1 MEENQ
6 VKVVAQVNVN
16 KDGFQSVRQIPTFFV
31 NAYCFVTAKSIVKDI
46 FKGQNMSGQMEDS
59 KGYMKN
65 FNF

>member
-1 MEENQ
+1 MEDNQ
-6 VKVVAQVNVN
+6 VKVVAQVNRKEGTYN
-16 KDGFQSVRQIPTFFV
+16 HTRQIPTFFV